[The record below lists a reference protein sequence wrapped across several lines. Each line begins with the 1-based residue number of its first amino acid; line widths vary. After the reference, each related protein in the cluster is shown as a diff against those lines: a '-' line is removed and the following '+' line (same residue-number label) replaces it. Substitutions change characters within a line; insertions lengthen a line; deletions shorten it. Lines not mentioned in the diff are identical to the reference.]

1 MKQTLDEFKA
11 FIMKGNVIDLAVGV
25 MVGAAFSGII
35 KAFTDGVVTPLLGA
49 LGGNP
54 NVSLHVGIFDL
65 GMVINAVLSFLI
77 TASIIFFLIVK
88 PMNKLTSLMLK
99 KKEEA
104 PAAPPEPTEEVK
116 LLIEIRDLLKK

>member
-25 MVGAAFSGII
+25 MVGAAFAGII

-54 NVSLHVGIFDL
+54 NVSLHVGPFDI

-88 PMNKLTSLMLK
+88 PMNKLTTMMLK